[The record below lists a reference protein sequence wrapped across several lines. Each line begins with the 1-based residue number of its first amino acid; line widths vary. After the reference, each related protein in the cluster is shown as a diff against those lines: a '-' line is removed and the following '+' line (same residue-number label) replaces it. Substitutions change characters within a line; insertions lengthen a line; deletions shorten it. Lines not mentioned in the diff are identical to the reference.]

1 MAGGP
6 HYDDDDN
13 GDEIDNNVD
22 DIIMI
27 LSFDDI
33 NIKLWSWWQVV
44 IMIRMAIMRRITMLV
59 ITMMMALVMVTV
71 FFIIW
76 QVTEIVSCGSV

>member
-1 MAGGP
+1 
-6 HYDDDDN
+6 
-13 GDEIDNNVD
+13 
-22 DIIMI
+22 MI

-33 NIKLWSWWQVV
+33 IIKLWSWWQVD
-44 IMIRMAIMRRITMLV
+44 IMIMMVIMRRITMLV

-76 QVTEIVSCGSV
+76 QVTKIISCGLV